1 MSDPLTATPAETLL
15 RRERL
20 LLGLSLALICV
31 LSWWYL
37 LAGAGTGMSTLA
49 MTTWEFPPPV
59 YRSSGGS
66 NWEIAYWLVML
77 CMWWVMMIAMMLPSA
92 APMIFLYARVVRHH
106 KGSHAQ
112 APLMVPTGSFL
123 LGYLL
128 CWLGFS
134 LVATV
139 LQWFLERAGLV
150 HGMLMWSSSHA
161 LSATFLFAA
170 GVYQLSPWKNT
181 CLEHCRSPAGYL
193 SSHWR
198 NGRAGALRM
207 GIEHG
212 LYCVGCCWM
221 LMLLLFVG
229 GAMNLVWIAGLATLV
244 LAEKLLPAGPAVVRL
259 SALALFVAAGFLIYD
274 M

>member
-1 MSDPLTATPAETLL
+1 MSKSLTATPAETLL

-20 LLGLSLALICV
+20 LLAFCLLLIGV

-59 YRSSGGS
+59 YRSSAGS
-66 NWEIAYWLVML
+66 GWDASYWLIML
-77 CMWWVMMIAMMLPSA
+77 LMWWVMMIAMMLPSA
-92 APMIFLYARVVRHH
+92 APMILLYARVVRHH
-106 KGSHAQ
+106 NSGKDR
-112 APLMVPTGSFL
+112 APVMIPTGSFL
-123 LGYLL
+123 LGYLF
-128 CWLGFS
+128 CWLGFR
-134 LVATV
+134 LIATG

-150 HGMLMWSSSHA
+150 HSMLMWSSSHT
-161 LSATFLFAA
+161 LSAGFLIAA
-170 GVYQLSPWKNT
+170 GLYQLSPWKSV
-181 CLEHCRSPAGYL
+181 CLEHCRSPAGFL
-193 SSHWR
+193 SEHWR

-229 GAMNLVWIAGLATLV
+229 GAMNLVWIAGLAILV
-244 LAEKLLPAGPAVVRL
+244 LAEKLLPAGQMVVRL
-259 SALALFVAAGFLIYD
+259 SALALFAAAGALIFD
-274 M
+274 L